1 MKVKKH
7 IYIYISHILSHTYI
21 YTQYPLKKK
30 KKNTH
35 IPIKRNIP
43 SRPGLSAAWSS
54 SAAASSII
62 PGLENT
68 GDNM

>member
-1 MKVKKH
+1 MYH
-7 IYIYISHILSHTYI
+7 IYYHIFIYI

-30 KKNTH
+30 KKH
-35 IPIKRNIP
+35 IPIKINIP
-43 SRPGLSAAWSS
+43 SGPGLSAAWSS
-54 SAAASSII
+54 SAAAGSII